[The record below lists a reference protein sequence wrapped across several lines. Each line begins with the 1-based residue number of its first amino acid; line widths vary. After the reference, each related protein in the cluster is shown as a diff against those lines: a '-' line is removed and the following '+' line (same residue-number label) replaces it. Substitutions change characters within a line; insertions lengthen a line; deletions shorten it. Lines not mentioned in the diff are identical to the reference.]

1 MAKKLL
7 TVLVLFAFSAQSAL
21 ALFGTRPMGMGGAFT
36 AVADDASAAYWNPAG
51 LALNP
56 EVSLTGSTQ
65 LNNRNT
71 WIGDNTANLKMC
83 YEADMN
89 PFVWIAG
96 VGLASAV
103 ALQGA
108 MYLKDQGVVQKNWS
122 RPSDGPAP
130 SREEAVTPL
139 VQGTTEIVSLK
150 QELKD
155 LAKSLGGQAKES
167 AKSAARSARDTA
179 KDVAKNTQINIGIIP
194 YAPLWYRPNYERPH
208 YWEQPA
214 VESESTK
221 AQFALGLSWLN
232 DVNQPL
238 DQKSNW
244 YTLSLASGFEQ
255 RIAVGLGVNF
265 YDLTKISTDIRGMGA
280 DLDVGVIAKPVEY
293 ISVGL
298 VTKGVLTTDFHWQNG
313 QTTRGYEMLV
323 NGGVAVQPLPALTLA
338 ADAHNVLN
346 QNGQTATMHYGA
358 EAVILPGLLARA
370 GLNDGSKSAGL
381 SLAVG
386 NLIIDYAVL
395 GGSYNRTQMVG
406 GTWRF

>member
-1 MAKKLL
+1 MIKRLL
-7 TVLVLFAFSAQSAL
+7 IIILLLAFSAQTVFA
-21 ALFGTRPMGMGGAFT
+21 FYGTRPMGMGGAFT
-36 AVADDASAAYWNPAG
+36 AVADDATAAYWNPAG

-56 EVSLTGSTQ
+56 EVSLTGST
-65 LNNRNT
+65 LANNRNT

-83 YEADMN
+83 YQADMN

-96 VGLASAV
+96 VGLASAL

-108 MYLKDQGVVQKNWS
+108 LYLKDQGVVQKNWG
-122 RPSDGPAP
+122 RGGTAP
-130 SREEAVTPL
+130 GREEAVTPA
-139 VQGTTEIVSLK
+139 VVGSEETVSLK
-150 QELKD
+150 KELKD
-155 LAKSLGGQAKES
+155 LAKELGGQAKES
-167 AKSAARSARDTA
+167 AKSVARSARDTV
-179 KDVAKNTQINIGIIP
+179 KDVAKNTQINIGFIP
-194 YAPLWYRPNYERPH
+194 YVPLWYHPNYERPN

-293 ISVGL
+293 ISLGL
-298 VTKGVLTTDFHWQNG
+298 VTKGVLTTDFHWQNA
-313 QTTRGYEMLV
+313 QTTRGYPMLV
-323 NGGVAVQPLPALTLA
+323 NGGIAVKPINALTLA
-338 ADAHNVLN
+338 ADMQNIFN
-346 QNGQTATMHYGA
+346 QNGQKATAHYGA
-358 EAVILPGLLARA
+358 EAVILPGVLARA

-386 NLIIDYAVL
+386 NLIVDYAYL
-395 GGSYNRTQMVG
+395 GGSFNRTQMVG